1 MALDLISSL
10 RTNEL
15 MNKNYFTGDLKLL
28 NYVSNRIL
36 TEAAISNE
44 KNDTK
49 NNSLNNLST
58 LSSPKFENNINEKN
72 QNKKLK
78 EIGCDIDY

>member
-72 QNKKLK
+72 QYKRLK